1 MHILFPCLP
10 HAALIAYSLASQAL
24 LVQEDLAALPAG
36 HAIAIRGYAVEQW
49 AAPAVLAPLTTLTE
63 LRLFRQAQLSGSQ
76 LEQILQ
82 RLAQLRHLIICDC
95 QLAAI
100 PAALSCCTQLASL
113 SLDGSRL
120 AAGWQHLQPLAQLQ
134 HLVLSGTDHLPAS
147 LGQLTQLQHLVLSGT
162 AHLPASLGQLTQLQ
176 HLVLRGAADLPASL
190 GQLTQLTHLEL
201 ERCSNVPAVSHQL
214 SALHRLQSLQLSEC
228 GLAEV
233 PAAVSGL
240 TALTALCLQHNRLA
254 GGFDHLRPLVQLRQL
269 HLQANDLDEVPAA
282 ISALTALQHLSLG
295 YPAGGWQHLRPL
307 AQLRSFDALR
317 CWDNA
322 PDTRLL
328 LASEAA
334 ANLHPAAVQRVLD
347 ESGGDL
353 PELLDL
359 LAQRS
364 LPHPI

>member
-36 HAIAIRGYAVEQW
+36 HVVAIRGYAVEQW
-49 AAPAVLAPLTTLTE
+49 AAPAVLALLTALTE
-63 LRLFRQAQLSGSQ
+63 LRLFRQTQLSNGSQ

-82 RLAQLRHLIICDC
+82 RLAQLRHLTIFDC

-100 PAALSCCTQLASL
+100 PAALSSCTQLASL
-113 SLDGSRL
+113 NLDGSRL

-147 LGQLTQLQHLVLSGT
+147 LGQLTQLQHLVLS
-162 AHLPASLGQLTQLQ
+162 
-176 HLVLRGAADLPASL
+176 GAADLPASL

-240 TALTALCLQHNRLA
+240 TALTALCLQHNQLA

-269 HLQANDLDEVPAA
+269 QLQANDLDEVPAA
-282 ISALTALQHLSLG
+282 ISALTALQELCLG
-295 YPAGGWQHLRPL
+295 YPECGWQHLRTL

-347 ESGGDL
+347 EADGDL

-359 LAQRS
+359 LAQRG
-364 LPHPI
+364 LPRPA

>member
-1 MHILFPCLP
+1 MAAAPGQDHFPLLALP
-10 HAALIAYSLASQAL
+10 DGLVDRIAYLLPPGDRGNLAATCTALRTSGRCWFRGVVVRVRSGDRCRLAELKQWVEERQALIAYSLASQAL

-36 HAIAIRGYAVEQW
+36 HVMAIRGYAVEQW

-82 RLAQLRHLIICDC
+82 RLAQLRHLTIC
-95 QLAAI
+95 
-100 PAALSCCTQLASL
+100 
-113 SLDGSRL
+113 
-120 AAGWQHLQPLAQLQ
+120 
-134 HLVLSGTDHLPAS
+134 
-147 LGQLTQLQHLVLSGT
+147 
-162 AHLPASLGQLTQLQ
+162 
-176 HLVLRGAADLPASL
+176 
-190 GQLTQLTHLEL
+190 
-201 ERCSNVPAVSHQL
+201 
-214 SALHRLQSLQLSEC
+214 
-228 GLAEV
+228 
-233 PAAVSGL
+233 
-240 TALTALCLQHNRLA
+240 
-254 GGFDHLRPLVQLRQL
+254 GFDHLRPLVQLRQL

-322 PDTRLL
+322 PGTRLL